1 MIAVIRRFMGKPACI
16 EALADL
22 ILSLLARAGKFKTD
36 ALRERS
42 VVEGRS
48 EGPLGGCRI
57 PVCSLS
63 ANSEVQNRDL
73 RWPLTVDSRTDR
85 RANRWRRPPGHGR
98 GAAREPDAQCRR
110 PVPKRARQF
119 GPSTRG
125 PARSRAGQS

>member
-16 EALADL
+16 EAFADL

-36 ALRERS
+36 GLRERS

-63 ANSEVQNRDL
+63 ANSEVRSRDL
-73 RWPLTVDSRTDR
+73 RWPLHVNSVEKPLNWPLAEKWPRF
-85 RANRWRRPPGHGR
+85 AF
-98 GAAREPDAQCRR
+98 ALL
-110 PVPKRARQF
+110 
-119 GPSTRG
+119 
-125 PARSRAGQS
+125 